1 VAGEVAMIR
10 KPTDYSTAKSEAAE
24 YAHWRGA
31 ITVVVALAD
40 GRFEWM
46 TYAQYLQDDTI
57 HPFQEAWYSEANDG
71 DNNALYET
79 AIMWRE
85 EQNDT

>member
-1 VAGEVAMIR
+1 MIR
-10 KPTDYSTAKSEAAE
+10 KPRDYSTAKSEAAE
-24 YAHWRGA
+24 HARERGVS
-31 ITVVVALAD
+31 TVVVALAD

-46 TYAQYLQDDTI
+46 TQSQYIHDDAI
-57 HPFQEAWYSEANDG
+57 HPFQEAWFSEANAE
-71 DNNALYET
+71 DNTALYET